1 MSRDPDQPGD
11 ATSPGVAAD
20 AGTLRALEF
29 AAVVEMLAAL
39 TAFAPSR
46 ELALAAQPMSDAVL
60 VGLQQDQTDEAVQ
73 LLHEQAQVSI
83 GGARDLRTL
92 LERARRGGRLTAGEL
107 LDIATTLHAT
117 GLFGARL
124 RDEVDL
130 ANICSEVRLV
140 VAATVEPV
148 TVEVWIRQPD
158 ARS

>member
-60 VGLQQDQTDEAVQ
+60 VGLQ
-73 LLHEQAQVSI
+73 
-83 GGARDLRTL
+83 
-92 LERARRGGRLTAGEL
+92 
-107 LDIATTLHAT
+107 T
-117 GLFGARL
+117 G
-124 RDEVDL
+124 
-130 ANICSEVRLV
+130 
-140 VAATVEPV
+140 
-148 TVEVWIRQPD
+148 PD
-158 ARS
+158 R